1 MHTKTISVVVIMVI
15 LVFFVTSCSS
25 MTDIALAISG
35 SPTQTTTKSTRT
47 DLSGKTTKS
56 TKTVET
62 YDTYNSTVEKATAT
76 VIPSG
81 SYVRTDSKTDL
92 QCFISGKSF
101 SEVNQAA
108 TKVSDMINGTYSI
121 KSQVVYIDGKSTDFT
136 WDGKTLKKGSISF
149 VREASADSN
158 FSEL

>member
-1 MHTKTISVVVIMVI
+1 MRTKTILAVLSVI
-15 LVFFVTSCSS
+15 LIVFFANSCSS
-25 MTDIALAISG
+25 LTDIALAISG

-47 DLSGKTTKS
+47 DSTGKTTKS
-56 TKTVET
+56 SKTAET
-62 YDTYNSTVEKATAT
+62 YNNQKSAVEKATAT

-81 SYVRTDSKTDL
+81 SYVRADSKTDL
-92 QCFISGKSF
+92 QCFVSGKSF

-121 KSQVVYIDGKSTDFT
+121 KSQVVYIDGKATDFT

-149 VREASADSN
+149 VRDASADSN